1 MLLLFDVFDVVT
13 SGHKMNHDRY
23 VSTILMALSEYYRLR
38 TVLAVRKS
46 PFFGFIIDLSS
57 DRASHENMLVY
68 VTFFDQETLSAEL
81 RFLCCVRLLGKDG
94 AAIFDALQRMCN
106 VFGLQMTEKLRTFC
120 ADGDGAMQGHRSG
133 LVGCLRQHCNCIIAM
148 HCAAHRHALAVS
160 HIAPLLSILALLDKV
175 LQSVHTLF
183 LRRTKHVGHWEIFA
197 KKHGITA
204 FTFPLFVPT
213 RWCSRAYCISR
224 LLDKY
229 FVLVAFLRC
238 VTSVDAKSKL
248 YWNSAEP
255 VLDLLTEARTVI
267 ILSALADVHVPLE
280 RSRKL
285 FETSGYKLSEL
296 TAELTTLFEALD
308 HLSEAETL
316 QQFGGKRMK
325 ALMAQ
330 SNELLINSDEF
341 VELKVEKHAWT
352 IK

>member
-1 MLLLFDVFDVVT
+1 MLLLFGVFDVVN
-13 SGHKMNHDRY
+13 SGHKMNHHRY
-23 VSTILMALSEYYRLR
+23 VSTLLMALSEYYLLR

-57 DRASHENMLVY
+57 DRVSHENMLVY
-68 VTFFDQETLSAEL
+68 VTLFDQETLSAEL
-81 RFLCCVRLLGKDG
+81 RFLCC
-94 AAIFDALQRMCN
+94 ALTGQRWCGYIRCAPKNMQCLRE
-106 VFGLQMTEKLRTFC
+106 FGLPMMEKLRTFC

-133 LVGCLRQHCNCIIAM
+133 LVGRLRQHCDCIIAM

-160 HIAPLLSILALLDKV
+160 HIAPLFSILALDKV

-213 RWCSRAYCISR
+213 RWYSRAYCISR
-224 LLDKY
+224 LLDNY

-267 ILSALADVHVPLE
+267 ILSALADVLEPLE
-280 RSRKL
+280 RSRRL

-308 HLSEAETL
+308 HLSEAAT
-316 QQFGGKRMK
+316 
-325 ALMAQ
+325 
-330 SNELLINSDEF
+330 LINIAAVRWQAHESLDDT
-341 VELKVEKHAWT
+341 VK
-352 IK
+352 